1 MTSAPLGIVPVVG
14 IPGGGKTHLLATV
27 AMVCLGS
34 TNFNKLMCCTPTHA
48 AADALTGKLDVV
60 SRKAIAAFNSKVPVQ
75 QQKRQPIIIRAYHDR
90 AEIDRF
96 STWRETMG
104 NYLNAIQIQ
113 IRGTQCIG
121 PWTTPSLNIF

>member
-1 MTSAPLGIVPVVG
+1 MTSVPLGIVPVVG

-75 QQKRQPIIIRAYHDR
+75 QQKRQPIIIRAYHD
-90 AEIDRF
+90 
-96 STWRETMG
+96 
-104 NYLNAIQIQ
+104 
-113 IRGTQCIG
+113 
-121 PWTTPSLNIF
+121 